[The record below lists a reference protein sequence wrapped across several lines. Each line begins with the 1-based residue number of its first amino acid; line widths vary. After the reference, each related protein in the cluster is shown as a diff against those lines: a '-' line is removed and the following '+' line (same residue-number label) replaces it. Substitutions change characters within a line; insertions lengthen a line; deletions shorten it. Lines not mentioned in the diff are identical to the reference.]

1 MIKKSLKLFEKFHEA
16 QNVIAIIEKGN
27 SYTYADLILKIN
39 YFAEELKESAVKKGL
54 VTVLIADYSFDS
66 IAMFLALF
74 KNGNIVVPITSTNET
89 EINERIGVC
98 GNSIVINLR
107 KHCKSRHD
115 GTDSHFLIDVIR
127 KNNAAGL
134 ILFSS
139 GTTGKPK
146 AMIHDLDN
154 LVESYLDKKAKSL
167 VFLVFL
173 MFDHIGGLNTL
184 LNCLGMGATVV
195 IPQNRNPDEIA
206 ELIQNF
212 RINVLPSSPTF
223 LNLMLIAKVNEVYDL
238 RSLKLITY
246 GTEPMPDSL
255 LIKLKDTF
263 PKIKF
268 LQTFGTSETGIFKT
282 VSKSSE
288 STLLK
293 FDDPNQEF
301 QIVNG
306 ELWVKS
312 KTQIMGYLNHNN
324 ERFTEDGWFMTGD
337 LVKQD
342 NDGFIEI
349 VGRLKEVINVGG
361 EKVLPTEVES
371 VILELSIIQD
381 CTVIGIPNSITGQ
394 MVGANITLNE
404 PMDFVNVKAIVK
416 KHCSSKL
423 DKYKVPVKIFVVE
436 KLDVS
441 DRFKKIR

>member
-1 MIKKSLKLFEKFHEA
+1 MIRKSLELFQKFHEA
-16 QNVIAIIEKGN
+16 QSVIAIIEKGN
-27 SYTYADLILKIN
+27 LYTYADLTSKVNSFL
-39 YFAEELKESAVKKGL
+39 EELKESAIGRGSVA
-54 VTVLIADYSFDS
+54 VLIADYSFES
-66 IAMFLALF
+66 VAMFLALF

-98 GNSIVINLR
+98 GNSFVINLR
-107 KHCKSRHD
+107 ENCKTKHD
-115 GTDSHFLIDVIR
+115 GADLHFLVDMIR
-127 KNNAAGL
+127 KKNAAGL

-154 LVESYLDKKAKSL
+154 LVESYLDKKSKSL

-184 LNCLGMGATVV
+184 LNCLAMGATIV

-206 ELIQNF
+206 RLIQYH
-212 RINVLPSSPTF
+212 RINILPSSPTF

-246 GTEPMPDSL
+246 GTETMPSSL
-255 LIKLKDTF
+255 LKKLKDTF

-282 VSKSSE
+282 FSKSSE

-293 FDDPNQEF
+293 LDDPNQEF
-301 QIVNG
+301 KIVNG

-312 KTQIMGYLNHNN
+312 KTQIMGYLNHSN

-337 LVKQD
+337 LVKQH

-349 VGRLKEVINVGG
+349 IGRLKEVINVGG

-381 CTVIGIPNSITGQ
+381 CTVISVPNSITGQ
-394 MVGANITLNE
+394 MVGVNITLKE
-404 PMDFVNVKAIVK
+404 PMEIARVKAIVK
-416 KHCSSKL
+416 KHCAAKL
-423 DKYKVPVKIFVVE
+423 DKYKVPVKIFILE

>member
-1 MIKKSLKLFEKFHEA
+1 
-16 QNVIAIIEKGN
+16 
-27 SYTYADLILKIN
+27 
-39 YFAEELKESAVKKGL
+39 
-54 VTVLIADYSFDS
+54 
-66 IAMFLALF
+66 
-74 KNGNIVVPITSTNET
+74 
-89 EINERIGVC
+89 
-98 GNSIVINLR
+98 
-107 KHCKSRHD
+107 
-115 GTDSHFLIDVIR
+115 
-127 KNNAAGL
+127 
-134 ILFSS
+134 
-139 GTTGKPK
+139 
-146 AMIHDLDN
+146 
-154 LVESYLDKKAKSL
+154 
-167 VFLVFL
+167 
-173 MFDHIGGLNTL
+173 
-184 LNCLGMGATVV
+184 
-195 IPQNRNPDEIA
+195 
-206 ELIQNF
+206 
-212 RINVLPSSPTF
+212 
-223 LNLMLIAKVNEVYDL
+223 
-238 RSLKLITY
+238 
-246 GTEPMPDSL
+246 MPDSL

>member
-1 MIKKSLKLFEKFHEA
+1 MIRKSLQLFQKFHEA
-16 QNVIAIIEKGN
+16 QSVIAIIEKGN
-27 SYTYADLILKIN
+27 PYTYADLILKIN
-39 YFAEELKESAVKKGL
+39 YFAEELKESSIGKGL

-66 IAMFLALF
+66 VAMFLALF

-98 GNSIVINLR
+98 GNSFIINLR
-107 KHCKSRHD
+107 KHCKYEHNSAE
-115 GTDSHFLIDVIR
+115 SHFLIDVIR
-127 KNNAAGL
+127 KKDAAGL

-212 RINVLPSSPTF
+212 RINILPSSPTF

-238 RSLKLITY
+238 SSLKLVTY
-246 GTEPMPDSL
+246 GTEPMPGSL
-255 LIKLKDTF
+255 LIKLKNTF

-301 QIVNG
+301 QIMNG
-306 ELWVKS
+306 ELWVRS
-312 KTQIMGYLNHNN
+312 KTQIMGYLNHSN
-324 ERFTEDGWFMTGD
+324 ESFTDDGWFMTGD
-337 LVKQD
+337 LVNQD
-342 NDGFIEI
+342 GDGFIQI
-349 VGRLKEVINVGG
+349 IGRLKEIINVGG

-371 VILELSIIQD
+371 VIMELTIIQD
-381 CTVIGIPNSITGQ
+381 CTVFGVSNSITGQ
-394 MVGANITLNE
+394 MVGANITLKE
-404 PMDFVNVKAIVK
+404 PLDIVTVKGIVK
-416 KHCSSKL
+416 THCASKL
-423 DKYKVPVKIFVVE
+423 EKYKVPVKINVFE
-436 KLDVS
+436 TLDVS
-441 DRFKKIR
+441 LRYKKVR